1 MLDSHDFLTN
11 LALVLC
17 VAALTSLVF
26 QRLRQPVVFGYLVAG
41 MIIGPHIPVP
51 LVADQ
56 AMVRTL
62 AELGVILL
70 MFSIGLEFSIR
81 RLLQVGGPAGIAA
94 ITETSV
100 MMGLGYLA
108 GRLLGLTELESIFVA
123 AMVAISSTTI
133 IVKAFAEQG
142 VRGRVADI
150 VLGILIVEDL
160 IAILLIAI
168 LTAVGQGEGLSARE
182 IVGTTLRLVLF
193 LAGLIGVGMF
203 IVPRLIRAAVRSERA
218 ETILVA
224 SVGICFAA
232 SLLALTLGYSVAL
245 GAFIAGALVAE
256 SGQEKAVE
264 QLVTPVRDLFV
275 AIFFVAVGMQ
285 LDPAIVVEY
294 WWMIAVLVVIVIA
307 GKVLAVS
314 SGVFLTGEGLRP
326 AVQAGMS
333 LAQIGEFSFI
343 IATVGL
349 ATNSTRGFLY
359 PVAVAVSA
367 ITTLTTPFL
376 IRSAP
381 RAARR
386 IDAGLPRALQ
396 TFSALYGSWIEQLR
410 EAGQRTG
417 SRSRTRRLI
426 RVIAID
432 TVVLAVLFIGVSAEF
447 PRLVELFDERFALSV
462 QASRVVVFAITA
474 VLAVWPVFTLVRAT
488 HLLGLS
494 LAIQALPLPEERKVD
509 MARAPRRALEIT
521 LQFGSLFVVVVLLM
535 TVTQPFAPRIP
546 GVAVVL
552 AAAMILFMAIW
563 RSAKN
568 LQGHAVAAGEVI
580 AAALA
585 RRSHEGVQEREDDEA
600 MKRMQTMLPGLG
612 EPVAMT
618 VAPGSPADGRTLGEL
633 NMRGVTG
640 ATVLALLRGEE
651 RHISPRGDSRLQ
663 DGDVIAVAG
672 THEAVA
678 AVRTMVTLLT
688 TDSSEGRAISS
699 PLGS

>member
-1 MLDSHDFLTN
+1 MLNEHDFLTN

-17 VAALTSLVF
+17 AAALTSLVF

-56 AMVRTL
+56 DMVRTL

-70 MFSIGLEFSIR
+70 MFSIGLEFSVR
-81 RLLQVGGPAGIAA
+81 KVLQVGGVAGIAA

-108 GRLLGLTELESIFVA
+108 GKLLGFTALESLFLA
-123 AMVAISSTTI
+123 AIVAISSTTI

-142 VRGRVADI
+142 IRGRVADI
-150 VLGILIVEDL
+150 VLGILIFEDL

-168 LTAVGQGEGLSARE
+168 LTAVGEGEGLTPRE
-182 IVGTTLRLVLF
+182 IAGTTLRLALF
-193 LAGLIGVGMF
+193 LAGLLGVGLL

-218 ETILVA
+218 ETILVS
-224 SVGICFAA
+224 SVGVCFAA
-232 SLLALTLGYSVAL
+232 SLLALSMGYSVAL

-264 QLVTPVRDLFV
+264 QLVHPVRDLFV
-275 AIFFVAVGMQ
+275 AIFFVAVGML
-285 LDPAIVVEY
+285 LDPSVLMQYWWIIGILVAIV
-294 WWMIAVLVVIVIA
+294 IG

-314 SGVFLTGEGLRP
+314 SGVFLTGAGLRP

-343 IATVGL
+343 IASIGL

-367 ITTLTTPFL
+367 ITTLTTPAL
-376 IRSAP
+376 IKAAP
-381 RAARR
+381 RVARR
-386 IDAGLPRALQ
+386 IDAELPRALQ
-396 TFSALYGSWIEQLR
+396 TFVALYGSWIEQLR
-410 EAGQRTG
+410 RSPGMANR
-417 SRSRTRRLI
+417 SRSRRLV
-426 RVIAID
+426 RVILIDAI
-432 TVVLAVLFIGVSAEF
+432 VLAVLFIGLSVEF
-447 PRLVELFDERFALSV
+447 PTLVSWLNATAGLTVSM
-462 QASRVVVFAITA
+462 SRAAVLVAAA
-474 VLAVWPVFTLVRAT
+474 VLAAWPVYTLVKAT

-494 LAIQALPLPEERKVD
+494 IAVQALPMAEGRTVD
-509 MARAPRRALEIT
+509 MARAPRRALEVT
-521 LQFGSLFVVVVLLM
+521 LQFGLLFVVVALLV

-546 GVAVVL
+546 GIAVIFAAGVVL
-552 AAAMILFMAIW
+552 LLAIW

-585 RRSHEGVQEREDDEA
+585 GRSNQNAPANDAEEA
-600 MKRMQTMLPGLG
+600 MRKMHTMLPGIG

-618 VAPGSPADGRTLGEL
+618 VKGGSTADGRTLRQL
-633 NMRGVTG
+633 DMRGLTG
-640 ATVLALLRGEE
+640 ATVLALLRGDE
-651 RHISPRGDSRLQ
+651 HVISPRGDQRLQ
-663 DGDVIAVAG
+663 PGDVIAVAG
-672 THEAVA
+672 THDAVDG
-678 AVRTMVTLLT
+678 VRAMV
-688 TDSSEGRAISS
+688 EQS
-699 PLGS
+699 PEPQR

>member
-1 MLDSHDFLTN
+1 MLDPHAFLPN

-56 AMVRTL
+56 EMVRTL

-70 MFSIGLEFSIR
+70 MFSIGLEFSMR
-81 RLLQVGGPAGIAA
+81 KLLQVGGPASIAA
-94 ITETSV
+94 LTETSV

-108 GRLLGLTELESIFVA
+108 GRILGLTGLESVFLA
-123 AMVAISSTTI
+123 AIVAISSTTI

-142 VRGRVADI
+142 IRGRVADI

-168 LTAVGQGEGLSARE
+168 LTAVGAGEGLSPRE
-182 IVGTTLRLVLF
+182 IVATTLRLALF
-193 LAGLIGVGMF
+193 LVGLVGIGLLF
-203 IVPRLIRAAVRSERA
+203 VPRLIRAAVRSERA

-232 SLLALTLGYSVAL
+232 SLLALSLGYSVAL

-256 SGQEKAVE
+256 SGHEKTVE
-264 QLVTPVRDLFV
+264 PLVAPVRDLLV
-275 AIFFVAVGMQ
+275 AVFFVAVGMQ
-285 LDPAIVVEY
+285 LDPSVIVDY
-294 WWMIAVLVVIVIA
+294 WWMILALVVIVIG
-307 GKVLAVS
+307 GKVIAVS

-343 IATVGL
+343 IASIGL
-349 ATNSTRGFLY
+349 ASNSTRAFLY

-367 ITTLTTPFL
+367 VTTLTTPLL
-376 IRSAP
+376 IRSAR
-381 RAARR
+381 RAAAFT
-386 IDAGLPRALQ
+386 DASLPGPLQ
-396 TFSALYGSWIEQLR
+396 TFVALYGSWMESLR
-410 EAGQRTG
+410 ASPTRGVG
-417 SRSRTRRLI
+417 RSRTRRLI

-432 TVVLAVLFIGVSAEF
+432 TLLLAVLFIGLSVEF
-447 PRLVELFDERFALSV
+447 PRLIRFLDVTLGLSLPT
-462 QASRVVVFAITA
+462 ARA
-474 VLAVWPVFTLVRAT
+474 VLLVAAAALGAYPMITLVRST

-494 LAIQALPLPEERKVD
+494 IAVQALPTPEARKVD
-509 MARAPRRALEIT
+509 MARAPRRALEVT
-521 LQFGSLFVVVVLLM
+521 LQFAILFAVVALLM

-546 GVAVVL
+546 GIAVIL
-552 AAAMILFMAIW
+552 AAGLILLGAIW

-568 LQGHAVAAGEVI
+568 LQGHAIAGGEVI

-585 RRSHEGVQEREDDEA
+585 RRAAEGSAEDA
-600 MKRMQTMLPGLG
+600 MKKMQTMLPGLG

-618 VAPGSPADGRTLGEL
+618 VEAGSRADGRSLREL
-633 NMRGVTG
+633 DMRGMTG

-651 RHISPRGDSRLQ
+651 HHVSPRGDQRLQ

-678 AVRTMVTLLT
+678 AVRSMV
-688 TDSSEGRAISS
+688 S
-699 PLGS
+699 PTIIGPEQS

>member
-1 MLDSHDFLTN
+1 MLDEHNFLTN

-51 LVADQ
+51 LVADE

-70 MFSIGLEFSIR
+70 MFSIGLEFSMR
-81 RLLQVGGPAGIAA
+81 KLAQVGGPAGIAA
-94 ITETSV
+94 LTETTV

-108 GRLLGLTELESIFVA
+108 GRLLGLTTLESVFLA
-123 AMVAISSTTI
+123 AIVAISSTTI
-133 IVKAFAEQG
+133 IVKAFAEHG
-142 VRGRVADI
+142 IRGRVADV

-168 LTAVGQGEGLSARE
+168 LTAFGEGEGLTTRE
-182 IVGTTLRLVLF
+182 IVATTLRLALF
-193 LAGLIGVGMF
+193 LAGLVGVGLLF
-203 IVPRLIRAAVRSERA
+203 VPRLIRAAVRSERA
-218 ETILVA
+218 ETILVS

-232 SLLALTLGYSVAL
+232 SLLALSLGYSVAL

-256 SGQEKAVE
+256 SGQEKTVE
-264 QLVTPVRDLFV
+264 PLVAPVRDLLV
-275 AIFFVAVGMQ
+275 AVFFVAVGMQ
-285 LDPAIVVEY
+285 LDPSVIVDY
-294 WWMIAVLVVIVIA
+294 WWMIIALVVIVIG

-343 IATVGL
+343 IASIGL
-349 ATNSTRGFLY
+349 ATGSMREFLY

-367 ITTLTTPFL
+367 VTTLTTPVL
-376 IRSAP
+376 ISS
-381 RAARR
+381 ARR
-386 IDAGLPRALQ
+386 VAATVDASLPGPLQ
-396 TFSALYGSWIEQLR
+396 TFVALYGSWMESLR
-410 EAGQRTG
+410 ASPSRGVG
-417 SRSRTRRLI
+417 RSRTRRLI

-432 TVVLAVLFIGVSAEF
+432 TVLLGVLFIGLSVEF
-447 PRLVELFDERFALSV
+447 PRLVGFLDVTAGLSLPAARAVVLVVAAALGAPLV
-462 QASRVVVFAITA
+462 IF
-474 VLAVWPVFTLVRAT
+474 LVRST

-494 LAIQALPLPEERKVD
+494 LAVQALPAPEERKVD
-509 MARAPRRALEIT
+509 MARAPRRALEVT
-521 LQFGSLFVVVVLLM
+521 LQFAILFAIVALLM
-535 TVTQPFAPRIP
+535 AVTQPFAPRIS
-546 GVAVVL
+546 GIAVIL
-552 AAAMILFMAIW
+552 AAGLILLAAIW

-568 LQGHAVAAGEVI
+568 LQGHAVAGGEVI
-580 AAALA
+580 VAALA
-585 RRSHEGVQEREDDEA
+585 RRVAEDSADDA

-618 VAPGSPADGRTLGEL
+618 VSEGSAAAGRTLREL
-633 NMRGVTG
+633 DMRGATG

-651 RHISPRGDSRLQ
+651 HHVSPRGDTRLQ
-663 DGDVIAVAG
+663 QGDVIAVAG
-672 THEAVA
+672 THDAVDG
-678 AVRTMVTLLT
+678 VRTMVAPP
-688 TDSSEGRAISS
+688 SAPPPSQ
-699 PLGS
+699 